1 MHVPIDRK
9 MENAKITSIANIINN
24 AFRDQNLNIKENE
37 FLAIILGYLI
47 ESLDLGIFPPKRA
60 ITYLLN
66 KSMETTKS
74 DPYAELGHHDP
85 LLEIA
90 QFINRTD
97 TLPTRNTE
105 LSSVLLKVFQ
115 EEFLGSTRRHYK
127 KRDVDKTRYINK
139 IFSSYGFID
148 TTVIYPD
155 EQVISSKEKKKNK
168 KNKFKKLEGEN

>member
-1 MHVPIDRK
+1 MPIDRK

-105 LSSVLLKVFQ
+105 LSSV
-115 EEFLGSTRRHYK
+115 
-127 KRDVDKTRYINK
+127 
-139 IFSSYGFID
+139 
-148 TTVIYPD
+148 
-155 EQVISSKEKKKNK
+155 
-168 KNKFKKLEGEN
+168 